1 MNDTVRPSNEVQEAS
16 VSSDPIAAYDKL
28 RQIREDM
35 ENDDILCKH
44 IGLRNLHSR
53 IQLIFGKKYGCDIK
67 SENGFTT
74 VKITIPNI

>member
-1 MNDTVRPSNEVQEAS
+1 MDNGPQVP
-16 VSSDPIAAYDKL
+16 YDKL